1 MSKRIYRLGPDV
13 VSTEM
18 LTLAKNFVRGD
29 LEEYLPL
36 AQAFLEVAK
45 KYYRQGAFN
54 MEHRS
59 DGVCQAEDQ
68 GGHPCCSCPAE
79 FYVPAE
85 VTHNGIRIFCKTH
98 REPTAMVA
106 AYGAAPWTEDFRD
119 ETWDVT
125 ITKFGSKLEV
135 VKALRLLFDIDL
147 KEAFDFCTVTYGD
160 MLFGR
165 VINGGFTSEIAGN
178 IVRTLE
184 SVGCVADLTLH
195 IPSRHTNKWRL
206 K

>member
-1 MSKRIYRLGPDV
+1 MKFTVVIHPGLDREFVSRVISKLDGVVSVRAMYPFEKGILGTLLEVEGDGEDLKRI
-13 VSTEM
+13 VSSHTAVCEVEGY
-18 LTLAKNFVRGD
+18 TLPAA
-29 LEEYLPL
+29 PL
-36 AQAFLEVAK
+36 
-45 KYYRQGAFN
+45 
-54 MEHRS
+54 
-59 DGVCQAEDQ
+59 D
-68 GGHPCCSCPAE
+68 
-79 FYVPAE
+79 
-85 VTHNGIRIFCKTH
+85 
-98 REPTAMVA
+98 PTAMVA
-106 AYGAAPWTEDFRD
+106 AYGAAPWTEDVRD

>member
-98 REPTAMVA
+98 RDFNRFYTASSMVPM
-106 AYGAAPWTEDFRD
+106 YDD
-119 ETWDVT
+119 Q
-125 ITKFGSKLEV
+125 S
-135 VKALRLLFDIDL
+135 
-147 KEAFDFCTVTYGD
+147 
-160 MLFGR
+160 
-165 VINGGFTSEIAGN
+165 FT
-178 IVRTLE
+178 
-184 SVGCVADLTLH
+184 
-195 IPSRHTNKWRL
+195 
-206 K
+206 